1 MADGQ
6 AQAQQQPLIQGQP
19 QPQVQVDP
27 AVQAFQNLRVELANV
42 TQALTA
48 QGISS
53 IVNKFD
59 GNPKKFR
66 EWIKSIEKYAVLVNA
81 DEDRKKLIA
90 YQSSGGAV
98 SGFIQRYMQANVAH
112 KWAQMKAQLA
122 VRFSDVTDNQ
132 MALSLLRQV
141 RQKAGENIQNYAER
155 ILSLVEEAYDNQG
168 GDAIER
174 QLIDIFVDGLLNDQL
189 KLKILRD
196 QPDTLQGAVA
206 ICTNEQNKNKSA
218 NVTS

>member
-42 TQALTA
+42 TQTLTA

-59 GNPKKFR
+59 GNPKNLR

-81 DEDRKKLIA
+81 DE
-90 YQSSGGAV
+90 
-98 SGFIQRYMQANVAH
+98 
-112 KWAQMKAQLA
+112 
-122 VRFSDVTDNQ
+122 
-132 MALSLLRQV
+132 
-141 RQKAGENIQNYAER
+141 
-155 ILSLVEEAYDNQG
+155 
-168 GDAIER
+168 
-174 QLIDIFVDGLLNDQL
+174 
-189 KLKILRD
+189 
-196 QPDTLQGAVA
+196 
-206 ICTNEQNKNKSA
+206 
-218 NVTS
+218 

>member
-59 GNPKKFR
+59 GNPKNLNGLNPLKNMLYL
-66 EWIKSIEKYAVLVNA
+66 SML
-81 DEDRKKLIA
+81 
-90 YQSSGGAV
+90 
-98 SGFIQRYMQANVAH
+98 
-112 KWAQMKAQLA
+112 MK
-122 VRFSDVTDNQ
+122 T
-132 MALSLLRQV
+132 
-141 RQKAGENIQNYAER
+141 
-155 ILSLVEEAYDNQG
+155 
-168 GDAIER
+168 
-174 QLIDIFVDGLLNDQL
+174 
-189 KLKILRD
+189 
-196 QPDTLQGAVA
+196 
-206 ICTNEQNKNKSA
+206 
-218 NVTS
+218 VTS